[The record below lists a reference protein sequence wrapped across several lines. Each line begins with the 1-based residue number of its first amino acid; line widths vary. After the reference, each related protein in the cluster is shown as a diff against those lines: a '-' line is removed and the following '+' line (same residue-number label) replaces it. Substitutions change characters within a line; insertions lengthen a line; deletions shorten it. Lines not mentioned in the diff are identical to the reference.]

1 MELRSVCIYAPFN
14 SNIVAGY
21 HNVVHWGMALQLIS
35 NNLDYY
41 QEAIN
46 ILYNTGIKG
55 YKLIIIIMNIL
66 FTISV
71 STIRPCPNPL
81 GCS

>member
-1 MELRSVCIYAPFN
+1 
-14 SNIVAGY
+14 
-21 HNVVHWGMALQLIS
+21 MALQLIS